1 MTVGGLILV
10 ETSLAGNLGAAM
22 RVAANFGVRR
32 IELVRPSVEADD
44 PEVRRWACGA
54 EDRIECRLWSSFGEA
69 ATHYH
74 TLAASASGRGRQNLP
89 VLAPTDAMTVL
100 VDRGLDGVALVFGN
114 ETRGLC
120 REDLDRCDLVIRIP
134 TEAGFPVLNL
144 AQAVA
149 ILVSTVHFDSSVT
162 GTTAPEPASQDEVEG
177 LMSHL
182 RESLLTVGFLDP
194 LSPQRILR
202 QLRRL
207 FGRAGITASE
217 VKILRGI
224 CRQMEWAAGARPGRF
239 KGGERETEGQPRK
252 GEREKGG
259 KGEREKGRKGEL

>member
-1 MTVGGLILV
+1 MSVGGLILV
-10 ETSLAGNLGAAM
+10 ETSLAGNLGAAL

-32 IELVRPSVEADD
+32 VELVRPAVEADN
-44 PEVRRWACGA
+44 PEVLRWACGA
-54 EDRIECRLWSSFGEA
+54 EDRVACRICESFQEA

-74 TLAASASGRGRQNLP
+74 TLAASASGRGRRNLP
-89 VLAPTDAMTVL
+89 VLAPDDAIQGL

-114 ETRGLC
+114 ESRGLK

-134 TEAGFPVLNL
+134 TDAEFPVLNL

-149 ILVSTVHFDSSVT
+149 ILVSMMHGVDKFSANS
-162 GTTAPEPASQDEVEG
+162 APEPAPQDLVDG

-182 RESLLTVGFLDP
+182 NESLLTIGFLDP
-194 LSPQRILR
+194 QSPQRILR

-207 FGRAGITASE
+207 FGRAGITANE

-224 CRQMEWAAGARPGRF
+224 CRQMEWAAGAKPCRF
-239 KGGERETEGQPRK
+239 TDSEAGDEE
-252 GEREKGG
+252 
-259 KGEREKGRKGEL
+259 